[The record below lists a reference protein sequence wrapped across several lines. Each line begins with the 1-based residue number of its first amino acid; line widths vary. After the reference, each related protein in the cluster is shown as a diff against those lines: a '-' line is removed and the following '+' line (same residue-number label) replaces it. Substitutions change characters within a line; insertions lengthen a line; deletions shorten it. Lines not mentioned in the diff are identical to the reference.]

1 MTAIWR
7 DILLDKLQ
15 IVPSWS
21 FPMNVVKSMSTG
33 STEAFGKGSFYV
45 IVQIIPS
52 WSFTMNVV
60 KFLMNF
66 NVLRLHVWLRKTRV
80 CQLSPGGFWQAR
92 FCLSIMTVETST
104 LTYIVF
110 CDGQTKIHREV
121 MSTIMVTVHRFN
133 FIRGERTSSFSSAS
147 IADGRESR
155 LTAEIKFY
163 PTLPLRR
170 KLFLSTS
177 SLVNLMIQLTTPI
190 SHHASELPGI
200 DRRICYIEDRH
211 YGTVVAVFRGRP
223 WRVELVVDSVS
234 LGLFVSFFI

>member
-21 FPMNVVKSMSTG
+21 FPMNVVKSMPTG

-80 CQLSPGGFWQAR
+80 CRLSPGGFWQAR

-104 LTYIVF
+104 LTYIMF

-133 FIRGERTSSFSSAS
+133 FIRVNERVHFLLSQLRMVANLDWQRKLNF
-147 IADGRESR
+147 ILHFPWEGNCFSR
-155 LTAEIKFY
+155 LLLWWIWW
-163 PTLPLRR
+163 
-170 KLFLSTS
+170 S
-177 SLVNLMIQLTTPI
+177 N
-190 SHHASELPGI
+190 
-200 DRRICYIEDRH
+200 
-211 YGTVVAVFRGRP
+211 
-223 WRVELVVDSVS
+223 
-234 LGLFVSFFI
+234 

>member
-1 MTAIWR
+1 MVIPNECGQEYVDWLHRGFWQGLFLCNCSNHTELVFHDECGQVSYELQCLKITRLTAQ
-7 DILLDKLQ
+7 DT
-15 IVPSWS
+15 
-21 FPMNVVKSMSTG
+21 SMS
-33 STEAFGKGSFYV
+33 
-45 IVQIIPS
+45 IVS
-52 WSFTMNVV
+52 
-60 KFLMNF
+60 
-66 NVLRLHVWLRKTRV
+66 
-80 CQLSPGGFWQAR
+80 GGFWQAR

-147 IADGRESR
+147 IADGLKSR

-223 WRVELVVDSVS
+223 
-234 LGLFVSFFI
+234 